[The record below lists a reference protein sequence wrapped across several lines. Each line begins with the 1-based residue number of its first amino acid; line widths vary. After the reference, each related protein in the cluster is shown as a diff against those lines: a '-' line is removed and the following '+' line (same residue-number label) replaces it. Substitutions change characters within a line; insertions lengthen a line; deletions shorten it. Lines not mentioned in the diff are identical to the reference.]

1 MYRDKCMKI
10 FVLNLL
16 EKKLRSNKIIKKKF
30 QYLSNLYFYN
40 TIALINDDRTRY

>member
-16 EKKLRSNKIIKKKF
+16 EKKLRSNKIIKKNSNIF
-30 QYLSNLYFYN
+30 QICIF
-40 TIALINDDRTRY
+40 IIQ